1 MKRANKRLIG
11 ESAKMISYNKNGI
24 NFSMINNDLSK
35 WKIIL
40 TNFDKDT
47 NIYKELE
54 KYSIEQVEMEMTI
67 PEEYPFKPPFLR
79 IVLPRF
85 RSWQGFITNGG
96 SFCVNLLT
104 PKGWSPSY
112 SIIALIVQIKV
123 FIQNGVIDTHKLGIK
138 YTLKEAMKAFD
149 YITQIHQWGAANTV

>member
-1 MKRANKRLIG
+1 MHRANKRLIR
-11 ESAKMISYNKNGI
+11 ESVKMKSYNKDGI

-47 NIYKELE
+47 KIYKELE

-67 PEEYPFKPPFLR
+67 PKEYPFKPPFLR
-79 IVLPRF
+79 IVIPRF
-85 RSWQGFITNGG
+85 MSWQGFITDGG

-104 PKGWSPSY
+104 HKGWSPSY

-123 FIQNGVIDTHKLGIK
+123 FIQNGVIDKHNLGIK
-138 YTLKEAMKAFD
+138 YTLKEALKAFD
-149 YITQIHQWGAANTV
+149 YITRVHKWGAANTF